1 MGWSI
6 YGNWEVGYGSLAG
19 EKVRVRPGE
28 AGVQRTRGQAGAGT
42 ALRVLRL
49 LPDTVPNP
57 PSF

>member
-1 MGWSI
+1 MGWSV
-6 YGNWEVGYGSLAG
+6 YGSWVVGYGGRG
-19 EKVRVRPGE
+19 EGESQVRPGE
-28 AGVQRTRGQAGAGT
+28 AGVQRTRGHAEAVT